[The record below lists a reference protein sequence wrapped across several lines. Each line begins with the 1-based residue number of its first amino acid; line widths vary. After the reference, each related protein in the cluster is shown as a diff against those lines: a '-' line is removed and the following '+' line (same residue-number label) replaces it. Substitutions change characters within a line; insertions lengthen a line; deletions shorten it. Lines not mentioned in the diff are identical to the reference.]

1 MKNNA
6 HNPCKSGVHH
16 RGVPF
21 FLDTRETVQR
31 FGSAVAEFR
40 SLLDRNHV
48 THGSP
53 NDLFEFTRT
62 LEESNQFRMDLS
74 AMVKSVMSKERD
86 ELLLTDMM
94 SIIAASVGGP
104 SVTDTDVDITKP
116 TNTLME
122 FLLGTGCWNW
132 KQFGVTRSI
141 AQRAAAP
148 SVRMEEPEPI
158 RISLPISR
166 TKPAAE
172 MPEDKASLLE
182 ISKELRQTLSRL
194 ESNTQQVKQHLESI
208 ERRIGKLESAP
219 MSDPVNKLA
228 GLEPLLHR
236 GTTDI
241 PAPKPV
247 APVVREMPRE
257 VPTPIDPPLSTRGR
271 AVFSGP
277 AFHDVSGADDDDDF
291 SSPTFAYGTEKRSNI
306 VPLAIF
312 IILAAIGIAIFFFV
326 HSARG
331 SALLNAELAR
341 FKQNHIGSSPTPAP
355 SAPAATP
362 PATPLPATGTSS
374 TTPPP
379 SSDQHNATGANAAV
393 PAPAATT
400 SASEDTSSTAS
411 SSEAD
416 ARSLS
421 SDPKIKYIPANMMEG
436 YLLSAPRPEY
446 PTRARIDHI
455 EGQVV
460 LQAIISRRGSIRALH
475 AIKGPES
482 LRSAAVAAVRT
493 WRYKPY
499 SIDGQAQDIATTI
512 YVDFTLRPPPT
523 LVR

>member
-6 HNPCKSGVHH
+6 HNPCKSVVHH

-48 THGSP
+48 SHGSP
-53 NDLFEFTRT
+53 NDLFAFTKA

-74 AMVKSVMSKERD
+74 VLVKSIMRKERD

-94 SIIAASVGGP
+94 SIIAAAVGGP
-104 SVTDTDVDITKP
+104 TVTDTAVDITKP

-141 AQRAAAP
+141 AQRAAAS
-148 SVRMEEPEPI
+148 SVRVEEPEPI

-172 MPEDKASLLE
+172 MPEDKATLLE

-194 ESNTQQVKQHLESI
+194 ESNTQQVKQHLDSI

-219 MSDPVNKLA
+219 INDPANKLA

-236 GTTDI
+236 GAADAMT
-241 PAPKPV
+241 PKPV
-247 APVVREMPRE
+247 VPLVREMPRE
-257 VPTPIDPPLSTRGR
+257 ASTPVDPPLATRGR
-271 AVFSGP
+271 AIFAGP
-277 AFHDVSGADDDDDF
+277 AFHDASGADEDDDF
-291 SSPTFAYGTEKRSNI
+291 SSPTFAYGTEKRNNL

-312 IILAAIGIAIFFFV
+312 IVLAAIGIAIFFFV
-326 HSARG
+326 HSVRG
-331 SALLNAELAR
+331 NGLLNAELSR
-341 FKQNHIGSSPTPAP
+341 LKQNQSHVDGSSVPAP

-362 PATPLPATGTSS
+362 SPATTLSATDSSSATS
-374 TTPPP
+374 PPP
-379 SSDQHNATGANAAV
+379 DQHNAPAANTALSAAV
-393 PAPAATT
+393 PT
-400 SASEDTSSTAS
+400 ASEGSGSAA

-416 ARSLS
+416 IQSFS
-421 SDPKIKYIPANMMEG
+421 NDPKIKYVPANVMEG
-436 YLLSAPRPEY
+436 YLLSAPRPQY
-446 PTRARIDHI
+446 PAQARIDHI
-455 EGQVV
+455 EGQVA
-460 LQAIISRRGSIRALH
+460 LQAIISRGGAIRKLH
-475 AIKGPES
+475 AIKGPDS
-482 LRSAAVAAVRT
+482 LRSAAVDAVRT

-499 SIDGQAQDIATTI
+499 SVDGQAQDVATTI

-523 LVR
+523 LVH